1 MAFVVYFC
9 LKRIT
14 AEVVKTVNDIRRISV
29 VGAGT
34 MGSGIA
40 QLAAQAGYETI
51 LYDLTRDLAGR
62 GLNMISENLAGAVA
76 RQKLTGAEQEKILSR
91 ITATNDFNELTADVV
106 IEAIV
111 ERLETK
117 SELFRKLAVLIDDD
131 EVLFCSNTSSIPIT
145 KIAQG
150 IPHPERIVG
159 MHFFNPA
166 HLMKL
171 VEVVS
176 GAATSQ
182 ENARLVY
189 ELAERFGREPVMTK
203 DAPGFIVN
211 RIGKMYHTESLR
223 AMEEHVADPATVD
236 ALLEGCG
243 FKMGPFKLMDLIG
256 LDVNLSVTRS
266 LFEQFCFEPRFAP
279 SLIQQRLVDS
289 GFLGKKSG
297 RGFYRY

>member
-1 MAFVVYFC
+1 M
-9 LKRIT
+9 
-14 AEVVKTVNDIRRISV
+14 KTLHDIRRVAV

-40 QLAAQAGYETI
+40 QLSAQAGFKTI
-51 LYDLTRDLAGR
+51 LYDLTQDLAER
-62 GLNMISENLAGAVA
+62 GLKMISESLAGAVA
-76 RQKLTGAEQEKILSR
+76 RHKLTAVEQGAILSR
-91 ITATNDFNELTADVV
+91 LTATSNFNELTADVV

-117 SELFRKLAVLIDDD
+117 SELFHKLAVLIDDD
-131 EVLFCSNTSSIPIT
+131 EALFCSNTSSIPIT

-182 ENARLVY
+182 ANARLVY
-189 ELAERFGREPVMTK
+189 ELAERFGRQPVMTK

-211 RIGKMYHTESLR
+211 RIGKMYHTESLK
-223 AMEEHVADPATVD
+223 AMEENAADPATVD
-236 ALLEGCG
+236 ALLESCG
-243 FKMGPFKLMDLIG
+243 FKMGPFKLIDLIG

-266 LFEQFCFEPRFAP
+266 LYEQFHFEPRFAP
-279 SLIQQRLVDS
+279 SAIQQQLVDS
-289 GFLGKKSG
+289 GFLGKKTG
-297 RGFYRY
+297 RGFYSY

>member
-1 MAFVVYFC
+1 
-9 LKRIT
+9 
-14 AEVVKTVNDIRRISV
+14 
-29 VGAGT
+29 

-131 EVLFCSNTSSIPIT
+131 EALFCSNTSSIPIT

-176 GAATSQ
+176 GAATS
-182 ENARLVY
+182 EANARLVY
-189 ELAERFGREPVMTK
+189 QLAERFGREPVMTK

-223 AMEEHVADPATVD
+223 AMEENVADPATVD

-266 LFEQFCFEPRFAP
+266 LFEQFFFEPRFAP
-279 SLIQQRLVDS
+279 SHIQQRLVDS